1 MAEVGQ
7 RQGQPERGDDDLQEF
22 AAVLLEAGAQGFV
35 TVDDGIDRLF
45 QQGDIER
52 AFESEAH
59 RHVEGSDFRLEQ
71 FQIPEDLLG
80 DRGGKCQRLLR
91 AGGRGGGEVGA
102 RAGGGVVHRF
112 RVYGGKHRDLPVGS
126 RNFWRR
132 PWPARR

>member
-1 MAEVGQ
+1 MLEPVRPEFVFLDMGNVIVSFDRDRAFRQMAEVGQ

-59 RHVEGSDFRLEQ
+59 RHVEGSDFGLEQ

-91 AGGRGGGEVGA
+91 AGGR
-102 RAGGGVVHRF
+102 
-112 RVYGGKHRDLPVGS
+112 
-126 RNFWRR
+126 
-132 PWPARR
+132 